1 MVKTYIIF
9 FLLLFV
15 LVFLFFHVESACKT
29 VVLQR
34 EYERITQKMSNYTRS
49 SIIMRGDAIC
59 ADGCDRNELRNENY
73 VVTIK
78 DTLVLK
84 TGESEDDLRNISF
97 PKCDMSRLHKFGLA
111 PEGHVF
117 VSRYSVVNFMG
128 GKLIPQEEYCT
139 IEEGPFD
146 GIMLEES
153 GRLKF
158 IKESSI

>member
-84 TGESEDDLRNISF
+84 TAESEDDLRNISF

>member
-84 TGESEDDLRNISF
+84 TAESEDDLRNISF

-128 GKLIPQEEYCT
+128 GKLIPHEAYCT

>member
-1 MVKTYIIF
+1 MFKTYIIF

-15 LVFLFFHVESACKT
+15 LAFLFFYVESACKT

-97 PKCDMSRLHKFGLA
+97 PKCDMSHLHKFGLA

-117 VSRYSVVNFMG
+117 VSRYSLHYGV
-128 GKLIPQEEYCT
+128 PHESYCT

-153 GRLKF
+153 GRIKF
-158 IKESSI
+158 I

>member
-84 TGESEDDLRNISF
+84 TAESEDDLRNISF

-158 IKESSI
+158 I

>member
-1 MVKTYIIF
+1 MFKTYIIF

-15 LVFLFFHVESACKT
+15 LAFLFFHVESACKT

-84 TGESEDDLRNISF
+84 TAESEDDLRNISF

-158 IKESSI
+158 I